1 MQSNNIISKTRRSM
15 KKDFLKTMLFMLCAL
30 CAFSFTA
37 CSDDD
42 PADAAS
48 QVAGAYTGD
57 LEVFMGGQPLTTAE
71 KTITLT
77 KKTATTV
84 DIVINNFT
92 LTIAG
97 LGSVDLGNVTIPS
110 CALTES
116 GNGYNVAGTIT
127 LTDVE
132 VPVQGVSQ
140 PLVVDCTVTLNG
152 ATADGTTFNMPLTI
166 GVMMGDTDFGKLV
179 GGISATFTGTK

>member
-1 MQSNNIISKTRRSM
+1 M

-42 PADAAS
+42 DPADAAS
-48 QVAGAYTGD
+48 KVAGAYTGD
-57 LEVFMGGQPLTTAE
+57 LEVFMGGQSLTTAE

-92 LTIAG
+92 IDVTLGELT
-97 LGSVDLGNVTIPS
+97 STVNLGNVTIS
-110 CALTES
+110 NCALTETA
-116 GNGYNVAGTIT
+116 NGYTFAGNVRIPNVKVPIGTMEMTTHYCDVTFTNATINGNT
-127 LTDVE
+127 LTL
-132 VPVQGVSQ
+132 
-140 PLVVDCTVTLNG
+140 PLSVGVTLKGNLLENL
-152 ATADGTTFNMPLTI
+152 AITVD
-166 GVMMGDTDFGKLV
+166 
-179 GGISATFTGTK
+179 FTGTK

>member
-1 MQSNNIISKTRRSM
+1 M

-92 LTIAG
+92 IDVTLGELT
-97 LGSVDLGNVTIPS
+97 STVNLGNVTIS
-110 CALTES
+110 NCALTETA
-116 GNGYNVAGTIT
+116 NGYTFAGNVRIPNVKVPIGTMEMTTDYCDVTFTNATINGNT
-127 LTDVE
+127 LTL
-132 VPVQGVSQ
+132 
-140 PLVVDCTVTLNG
+140 PLSVGVTL
-152 ATADGTTFNMPLTI
+152 DGKPLENLAIT
-166 GVMMGDTDFGKLV
+166 VD
-179 GGISATFTGTK
+179 FTGTK

>member
-1 MQSNNIISKTRRSM
+1 M
-15 KKDFLKTMLFMLCAL
+15 KKYLKFPLYVAL
-30 CAFSFTA
+30 SAMVGMNVTA

-132 VPVQGVSQ
+132 VPVQGASQ

-152 ATADGTTFNMPLTI
+152 ATADGITFNMPLTI